1 MYLWIKESR
10 LEDKVLLGLAA
21 AFSYERSFYEKI
33 VASLGPFLEK
43 LTSGAVGKLI
53 SPDYFD
59 PDDKRPIFDWMTVFR
74 QGGIVY
80 AGLDALSDSV
90 VSSAVGNSM
99 LSDLVSTGGK
109 LYKTGL
115 NPHSQDG
122 KLQLPTVC
130 CHFDEVNEI
139 AGPEFVPM
147 VNKLGGSGFRIT
159 AYTQSMFDIEA
170 KVGDKAK
177 AGQIMD
183 NFNHLVMLRVRSVAT
198 ANLMAEQL
206 PQVNVVHPHADE
218 RRERHGGQGR
228 RSGLPVPQR
237 RHRDLGEVAALR
249 GLGHPGAA
257 AGQAFALLEGN
268 RRFKIRIPL
277 ADTTDDPFIPQSL
290 KVVAEDMKRRYR
302 TSERWAAETDW
313 LGTQPLGAGA
323 AGLIDT
329 HLADD
334 DGDDDAGTAAVH
346 GTHGSALS
354 HSAVMGNLMGHQQ

>member
-1 MYLWIKESR
+1 M
-10 LEDKVLLGLAA
+10 
-21 AFSYERSFYEKI
+21 
-33 VASLGPFLEK
+33 
-43 LTSGAVGKLI
+43 
-53 SPDYFD
+53 
-59 PDDKRPIFDWMTVFR
+59 
-74 QGGIVY
+74 
-80 AGLDALSDSV
+80 
-90 VSSAVGNSM
+90 
-99 LSDLVSTGGK
+99 
-109 LYKTGL
+109 
-115 NPHSQDG
+115 
-122 KLQLPTVC
+122 C

-206 PQVNVVHPHADE
+206 PQVNVVHLTPM
-218 RRERHGGQGR
+218 
-228 RSGLPVPQR
+228 SGVSDTAAKGDGVDFLSRNDDIVTSVKSPLFEASDILELPQ
-237 RHRDLGEVAALR
+237 
-249 GLGHPGAA
+249 
-257 AGQAFALLEGN
+257 GQAFALLEGN